1 MTTRSTV
8 VSQDFPLPMPV
19 SMPLPEK
26 GTGKGKGME
35 KKCRFLPPLLVILIC
50 CDAFAAAENP
60 PPTFT
65 LILSDGTKASGPL
78 EQIDGHWSVHLGGTK
93 PVQASAMQVISLR
106 QDKATLPSLPKS
118 EQIILENG
126 DRLPGSVQELSGE
139 TLRVR
144 GNIGTE
150 SEFTLPLSAVSFIWV
165 AAPDGVDNPSRWQ
178 RRIVL
183 ERRSRDRVY
192 LRNGDVIEGIVNSLA
207 GGYLKV
213 ESAKKEVTIPSSK
226 VAVIAFNSE
235 LLRPVQAKGVHG
247 RLVLKNGAR
256 LTLASGVS
264 DDRTFTGKTVYGGQ
278 VSVSL
283 NQVVTL
289 DWLGGCVTYL
299 SDLKPEK
306 YQFRSYLGGIDWPYI
321 NDGSTAETEIRLGGR
336 VFDKGLGM
344 HTSSRLSYAIDK
356 NISSFEALVGMD
368 DSVGKEGSARIQVLL
383 DGKPQDLGWD
393 GKLDG
398 PTGPHFIQVATK
410 GAKELALVTDFG
422 DFGDVQ
428 GCVDWAEARL
438 IRKIETRK

>member
-1 MTTRSTV
+1 MIASSIV
-8 VSQDFPLPMPV
+8 EDFPLPLFV
-19 SMPLPEK
+19 PLPEMGK

-35 KKCRFLPPLLVILIC
+35 KKCRFLPPFLVILLC

-78 EQIDGHWSVHLGGTK
+78 EQIDDHWSVRLGGMK

-106 QDKATLPSLPKS
+106 QDKVSLPSLPRS
-118 EQIILENG
+118 EQIIFENG
-126 DRLPGSVQELSGE
+126 DRLPGSVQELSGDK
-139 TLRVR
+139 LRVR

-150 SEFTLPLSAVSFIWV
+150 SDFTVPLASVSIIWV
-165 AAPDGVDNPSRWQ
+165 TAPDGLDNPSRWQ
-178 RRIVL
+178 RRIIL

-207 GGYLKV
+207 GGNLKL
-213 ESAKKEVTIPSSK
+213 ESAKKDVAVLFSK

-235 LLRPVQAKGVHG
+235 LLRPIQPKGIHG

-256 LTLASGVS
+256 LTLVSGVS
-264 DDRTFTGKTVYGGQ
+264 DGRTFMGKTVYGGQ

-283 NQVVTL
+283 DQVVLL
-289 DWLGGCVTYL
+289 DWLEGCSTYL
-299 SDLKPEK
+299 SDLKPGN
-306 YQFRSYLGGIDWPYI
+306 YQFRSYLGGIDWPYVR
-321 NDGSTAETEIRLGGR
+321 DGSAAETEIRLGGR
-336 VFDKGLGM
+336 VFDKGVGV
-344 HTSSRLSYAIDK
+344 HTSSRLGYALDK
-356 NISSFEALVGMD
+356 DTGWFEALVGMD

-383 DGKPQDLGWD
+383 DGKPQDLAWD
-393 GKLDG
+393 GKLDR
-398 PTGPHFIQVATK
+398 PTGPHFVRVPVK
-410 GAKELALVTDFG
+410 GAKELTLVTDFG

-438 IRKIETRK
+438 VRRIETRR